1 MEALHTCA
9 RLSGTSISGWE
20 PCPTRYHSVA
30 EGPLPVAFRSCHGA
44 PGRVSS
50 VGIALSAK
58 PEANHFP
65 VKNSIFHLPGE
76 SPWVPAS
83 AAMPLASSEPAP
95 LIYYFV
101 FLPDDN
107 ENLSRSSFHAAFARW
122 RANSRMNGSEL
133 SVSIVAD
140 LHWAFSFPGAAS
152 QFAYSLK
159 TNRILDFPKSGFS
172 AMDTLYNRYSLKID
186 TFLVK
191 QRAISYK
198 GVYCSPLFT
207 SFVLMS
213 TLSAIHTADASLRSL
228 IGLH

>member
-1 MEALHTCA
+1 MAALHTCA

-65 VKNSIFHLPGE
+65 VKNSISHLSGE

-107 ENLSRSSFHAAFARW
+107 ENLYVDLPGMLFCDSIFFH
-122 RANSRMNGSEL
+122 L
-133 SVSIVAD
+133 
-140 LHWAFSFPGAAS
+140 P
-152 QFAYSLK
+152 
-159 TNRILDFPKSGFS
+159 
-172 AMDTLYNRYSLKID
+172 
-186 TFLVK
+186 
-191 QRAISYK
+191 
-198 GVYCSPLFT
+198 
-207 SFVLMS
+207 
-213 TLSAIHTADASLRSL
+213 L
-228 IGLH
+228 IGHGHPFTLPSRGGEQTRG